1 MPAVPHC
8 IFDDFLPAELHRE
21 LRSHCMSLEDFGRG
35 EVLVDGALSY
45 HPELRQ
51 GFISRDRL
59 GDLLPL
65 FRGRLNAAFPQMATQ
80 LGIKP
85 FPHTDIEFKLAAHG
99 DGDFFK
105 PHRDTFV
112 GKDRPETGGDRLIT
126 TVYYLHAQPRRF
138 HGGEL
143 LIHPLGPGETVTV
156 EPRDNR
162 LVAFPSFAVHEVT
175 PVEVPGRAFA
185 DSRFSITSWF
195 RRQA

>member
-8 IFDDFLPAELHRE
+8 LFDDFLPGKLHRD
-21 LRSHCMSLEDFGRG
+21 LRSHCMALDDFGRG

-51 GFISRDRL
+51 GFISGNQLGGLLGPFRARL
-59 GDLLPL
+59 DAVFPEM
-65 FRGRLNAAFPQMATQ
+65 AAR

-85 FPHTDIEFKLAAHG
+85 FPYANIELKLAAHG

-105 PHRDTFV
+105 PHRDTFI

-126 TVYYLHAQPRRF
+126 TVYYMHAQPRGF
-138 HGGEL
+138 DGGDL
-143 LIHPLGPGETVTV
+143 RIHPLGPGETVAV

-162 LVAFPSFAVHEVT
+162 LVAFPSFAIHEVSQLQ
-175 PVEVPGRAFA
+175 VPSRAFA